1 MSTTGSTS
9 NPKEPKTEPGFIE
22 GLFKGTD
29 EKEKEKEKEV
39 TNNSTATTEANIE
52 QDDKGD
58 GAEKEKEKENEG
70 GIMSFF
76 SSKDEKT
83 DTSKEEPP
91 KEEPPK
97 EESKGIL
104 SALGFGN
111 KDEKPEPVDS
121 AAIPSTSPPPVEE
134 AKTEK
139 KEEESLLGKVSKMF
153 ESKPA
158 DAGADAGADSGAGA
172 PKRDEDVSTE
182 EEEDVSTEEE
192 EDEEEEEESSDEDDV
207 EIFLTKIKTLR
218 SRCKKMKDKY
228 RVLREKYNEVKS
240 KNSFNIGEGSVF
252 TKMVASLMAIEG
264 ATKQHKL
271 YIKELAKKN
280 KISIDGLDL
289 NDENSGSENE
299 DMTPSFLQSRPELN
313 SSSGESDSEE
323 NSANEEEEVREE
335 VRGRSALAP
344 VTIKS
349 DNMGVELNN
358 TEDRGSMNNS
368 ESLPSGDNNLSKPT
382 DQSVEVDQTAEN
394 EENPVQPLAA
404 PAAPALPALPAVPAA
419 PAVSNLVS
427 GGRSHF
433 VTKNHIK
440 TQRHHKRRKRHQSL
454 KNMA

>member
-9 NPKEPKTEPGFIE
+9 NPNEPKKEPGFIE
-22 GLFKGTD
+22 GLFKGSD
-29 EKEKEKEKEV
+29 EKEKEKEKEKEV
-39 TNNSTATTEANIE
+39 SNNDAAATTETNIE
-52 QDDKGD
+52 QGDKGNE
-58 GAEKEKEKENEG
+58 AEKDNEG

-76 SSKDEKT
+76 SSKDENT
-83 DTSKEEPP
+83 ADASKEQAP
-91 KEEPPK
+91 KEEAPK

-111 KDEKPEPVDS
+111 KEEEKSEPVDS
-121 AAIPSTSPPPVEE
+121 TAIPSSTAPPPVEE
-134 AKTEK
+134 AKAEK
-139 KEEESLLGKVSKMF
+139 KEDDSLIGKVSKMF

-158 DAGADAGADSGAGA
+158 EDAGVTADAS
-172 PKRDEDVSTE
+172 KSDEDVSTE
-182 EEEDVSTEEE
+182 EEEDVSTEED
-192 EDEEEEEESSDEDDV
+192 EDVSTEEEEDDV

-218 SRCKKMKDKY
+218 SRCKKMKEKY

-280 KISIDGLDL
+280 KISIDGLDT

-313 SSSGESDSEE
+313 SSSSDSED
-323 NSANEEEEVREE
+323 NSANEEEVREE
-335 VRGRSALAP
+335 EKEERGSSALAP

-349 DNMGVELNN
+349 DNMGIDLNN
-358 TEDRGSMNNS
+358 TEDRETMNNS
-368 ESLPSGDNNLSKPT
+368 ESLPSGDNNLSNSMV
-382 DQSVEVDQTAEN
+382 QASEEN
-394 EENPVQPLAA
+394 EQTRVQPPAA
-404 PAAPALPALPAVPAA
+404 IPAAIPATPATPATPAIPAATPPAAP
-419 PAVSNLVS
+419 NLVS

-454 KNMA
+454 KNMARPS